1 LHQSPY
7 NTPYMSQTLSAFLQ
21 PKRLAIVGAS
31 ARPESVGHALL
42 RNLVLEAPA
51 DRVAEVFAVNPKGG
65 EIDGCRIYKSLA
77 EIGQDIDLIVVAVP
91 PRFIPDLMAEAAAVG
106 VRAAI
111 IISAGFGET
120 GEDGQNLQDQLLN
133 RAREHQIR
141 LLGPNCLGL
150 IRPPEG
156 LNASFAAGMPPKG
169 HVGVISQ
176 SGALITGLISY
187 ARTERFGMSAAIST
201 GGKADLSDHDWL
213 SILGEDPHTHSIALY
228 KESVRH
234 PQAFLQTAR
243 EVSRHKPIV
252 VLKGGSSEAGAKA
265 ASSHTGSLAG
275 SQAAYTAAFRQSG
288 MLEVQTIGDFMAWSR
303 ALSAQPPA
311 PGNRLAILTNAG
323 GPGVLAADAASRC
336 GLELVTL
343 SAATL
348 DALNAVLPSVWSHNN
363 PVDIIGDA
371 TPDRFAQA
379 LRILGEAEEVDGIV
393 IIMTVQFMTDPLS
406 IAESIARIVG
416 DASWNI
422 PTCAS
427 FIGLVGTEVGSYL
440 DQRRIPEFNMP
451 EQAVSAMSALMRR
464 GAWLNRAS
472 NSAGQNLKQ
481 HPAPELQRA
490 QQALDR
496 ARTAGQINLDLTRA
510 REILQAAGIRYNGAG
525 HGSSIDETV
534 QEADRIGYPVAIKI
548 NSPDVLHKSDVGGV
562 VLDVA
567 DAGDVRRACK
577 EIVASVQVHQ
587 PDARIDGFSVEQ
599 QVKGTEIIIGVS
611 RDPTWGPMI
620 MVGMG
625 GIFVEVY
632 KDVSFRLLPISHDDA
647 FEMIGEIDAQPL
659 LDGARGRP
667 SLNRQELAGILCRVS
682 LLIEHT
688 QGIEELDINP
698 LVITGAGLVAIDAR
712 VIARVKEHGP
722 A

>member
-1 LHQSPY
+1 
-7 NTPYMSQTLSAFLQ
+7 MSQTLSTFLQ
-21 PKRLAIVGAS
+21 PERLAIIGAS

-42 RNLVLEAPA
+42 RNLILEAPA

-65 EIDGCRIYKSLA
+65 EIDGCRVYKSLA
-77 EIGQDIDLIVVAVP
+77 EIGQNIDLIVVAIP
-91 PRFIPDLMAEAAAVG
+91 PRFIPDLMTEAAAVG

-120 GEDGQNLQDQLLN
+120 GKDGQALQDQLLA

-156 LNASFAAGMPPKG
+156 LNASFAAGMPPSG
-169 HVGVISQ
+169 YVGVISQ

-187 ARTERFGMSAAIST
+187 AHSERFGMSAAIST

-213 SILGEDPHTHSIALY
+213 ALLGNDPHTHAIALY

-243 EVSRHKPIV
+243 EVARDKPIV

-265 ASSHTGSLAG
+265 AASHTGSLAG
-275 SQAAYTAAFRQSG
+275 SQAAYSAAFRQSG
-288 MLEVQTIGDFMAWSR
+288 MLEARTIGDFMAWSR
-303 ALSAQPPA
+303 ALAAQPPA
-311 PGNRLAILTNAG
+311 AGKRLAILTNAG
-323 GPGVLAADAASRC
+323 GPGVLAADAASRS
-336 GLELVTL
+336 GLELVAL
-343 SAATL
+343 STGTM

-371 TPDRFAQA
+371 TPDRFARA

-393 IIMTVQFMTDPLS
+393 VIMTVQFMTDPLC
-406 IAESIARIVG
+406 IAESIAGIAG
-416 DASWNI
+416 DPSWRT

-440 DQRRIPEFNMP
+440 DERRIPEFNTP
-451 EQAVSAMSALMRR
+451 EQAVSAMSALMQR
-464 GAWLNRAS
+464 GLWLHRTSGGAV
-472 NSAGQNLKQ
+472 QKLER
-481 HPAPELQRA
+481 HPAPALQCAR
-490 QQALDR
+490 QALDR
-496 ARTAGQINLDLTRA
+496 ARAEGQINLDLTRA
-510 REILQAAGIRYNGAG
+510 REILQAAGVRYNDAG
-525 HGSSIDETV
+525 HGSSIDETAR
-534 QEADRIGYPVAIKI
+534 EADRIGYPVAIKI

-562 VLDVA
+562 VLDVVNT
-567 DAGDVRRACK
+567 DSVRRACK
-577 EIVASVQVHQ
+577 EIIASVRAHQ
-587 PDARIDGFSVEQ
+587 PDASLDGFSVEQ

-611 RDPTWGPMI
+611 LDPTWEPMI
-620 MVGMG
+620 MVGIG

-647 FEMIGEIDAQPL
+647 LDMIGEIEAQPL

-667 SLNRQELAGILCRVS
+667 GLNRQELAGVLCRVS
-682 LLIEHT
+682 QLIEQT
-688 QGIEELDINP
+688 EGIEELDINP
-698 LVITGAGLVAIDAR
+698 LVITDTGLVAIDAR
-712 VIARVKEHGP
+712 VIAR
-722 A
+722 AISASS